1 VITDIKQRVV
11 KTNNYQRNVLA
22 NWITEYEF
30 NVFGTLTFDAKKLH
44 REVIAQRQNVRGAV
58 SYEELKRE
66 IEIRA
71 LKRYWNKL
79 DRKYFGNSAYRN
91 NKRIQRFN
99 VVQIGKAG
107 TNTHIHFA
115 ALAPTK
121 SVEAFKR
128 RIDRVWKNEIK
139 TSGFSEFSTIYDK
152 KRLCDYLTHEYYKLG
167 NDTIEAETTVLH
179 TTNKQEKLIARFEKR
194 LQVLTKAEKHYK
206 KKMDEALKR

>member
-1 VITDIKQRVV
+1 MITNTK
-11 KTNNYQRNVLA
+11 QRNVLA
-22 NWITEYEF
+22 SWIADYEF

-66 IEIRA
+66 VEIKA

-91 NKRIQRFN
+91 NRRIQRFN
-99 VVQIGKAG
+99 VVQIGKTGA
-107 TNTHIHFA
+107 NTHIHFA

-139 TSGFSEFSTIYDK
+139 TSGLSEFSTIYDK

-167 NDTIEAETTVLH
+167 NDTIETETTVLH
-179 TTNKQEKLIARFEKR
+179 TANKQENNTNKGR
-194 LQVLTKAEKHYK
+194 KHYK
-206 KKMDEALKR
+206 KLWMRHYKGKW

>member
-1 VITDIKQRVV
+1 MITNTK
-11 KTNNYQRNVLA
+11 QRNVLA
-22 NWITEYEF
+22 SWIADYEF

-58 SYEELKRE
+58 SYEEMKKEVE
-66 IEIRA
+66 IKA

-99 VVQIGKAG
+99 VVQIGKTG

-115 ALAPTK
+115 ALAPMN
-121 SVEAFKR
+121 SVDGFKQKL
-128 RIDRVWKNEIK
+128 DRVWENEIK
-139 TSGFSEFSTIYDK
+139 TSGLSEFSTIYDK

-167 NDTIEAETTVLH
+167 NDTIETETTVLH
-179 TTNKQEKLIARFEKR
+179 TANKQENNTNNGR
-194 LQVLTKAEKHYK
+194 KHYK
-206 KKMDEALKR
+206 KLWMRHYKGKW